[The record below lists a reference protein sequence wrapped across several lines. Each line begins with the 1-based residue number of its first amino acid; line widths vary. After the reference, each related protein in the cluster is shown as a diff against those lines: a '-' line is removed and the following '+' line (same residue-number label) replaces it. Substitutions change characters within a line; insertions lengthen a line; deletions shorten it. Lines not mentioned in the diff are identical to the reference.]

1 MTEPIPGLADLGWSA
16 FFQSQLDLT
25 ELEACRP
32 VRVLAVHRGAL
43 EVAGDNGTARIPA
56 TLPATAG
63 DWLLIDAETDRP
75 RRLLDRKSV
84 FKRRAAGT
92 GRTEQLIAANID
104 TLFIVTS
111 CNRDFNIARLERYL
125 ALARETEVMP
135 VVVLT
140 KADECPDTG
149 DYRRAAEG
157 LMPGLLV
164 EAVDARDPSMLAGLA
179 AWCGPG
185 QTVALLGSSGVG
197 KSTLINSLT
206 SGEAHLRTAAARYD
220 DDRGRHTTTGRALFP
235 MDAGGWLLD
244 TPGIR
249 ELQLVDVETGIETV
263 FNDIMALAA
272 TCRFADCAHESE
284 PGCAVQ
290 AAIGAGELDPARLDR
305 YRKLAREDRRNR
317 ESLAERR
324 ARERDFSRMVGSIV
338 RSKNRQKDP

>member
-1 MTEPIPGLADLGWSA
+1 MTDPLPALADLGWSA

-25 ELEACRP
+25 EVETCRP

-43 EVAGDNGTARIPA
+43 EVAGNGGTTRIPA
-56 TLPATAG
+56 NLAATAG
-63 DWLLIDAETDRP
+63 DWLLLDNETDRP
-75 RRLLDRKSV
+75 RRVLERKSV

-104 TLFIVTS
+104 TLFVVTS
-111 CNRDFNIARLERYL
+111 CNQDFNIARLERYL
-125 ALARETEVMP
+125 ALAKETEVTP

-157 LMPGLLV
+157 LLPGLVV

-185 QTVALLGSSGVG
+185 QTVAMLGSSGVG
-197 KSTLINSLT
+197 KSTLINTLT
-206 SGEAHLRTAAARYD
+206 SGEAHLKTAAARAD
-220 DDRGRHTTTGRALFP
+220 DDRGRHTTTGRALFR
-235 MDAGGWLLD
+235 MAAGGWLLD
-244 TPGIR
+244 TPGMR

-263 FNDIMALAA
+263 FDDILALAA
-272 TCRFADCAHESE
+272 LCRFADCGHESE

-290 AAIGAGELDPARLDR
+290 AAIGAGDLDPKRLDR
-305 YRKLAREDRRNR
+305 YRKLSREELRNR

-324 ARERDFSRMVGSIV
+324 ARAKAFARKVNTVV
-338 RSKNRQKDP
+338 RSKNRRKDL